1 MLRVFIIVLTL
12 LTLAVLGQPA
22 AADMGSLSALPSLSI
37 EIQDEG
43 YAIAS
48 SVPAGR
54 YLVDVSNERQ
64 NGISISFVAPPAG
77 HSLAETEEALNAQG
91 TVADWLYGTTFI
103 PGPYAAAGGSGE
115 GIVDLPPGDWLVW
128 GGSDIPFAGQV
139 LTVTDEGAAG
149 TVAPEP
155 PVDIAVSLQEYA
167 FVGLESGVHA
177 GPQIWQLTNT
187 GTQPHA
193 FDLIRAPHAMTVEQM
208 MTLLAL
214 PDDAVP
220 PPGIPAADEFVQ
232 VSGSGPISPG
242 ETAWLVL
249 PDLSPG
255 TYFTLC
261 FVPDRETAAPHSA
274 MGMVQLIT
282 IDAE

>member
-1 MLRVFIIVLTL
+1 MRVFIVVLTL
-12 LTLAVLGQPA
+12 LTLTALGQPA
-22 AADMGSLSALPSLSI
+22 AANAGSLSDLTPLAI
-37 EIQDEG
+37 AIQDRG
-43 YAIAS
+43 YEMVS

-54 YLVDVSNERQ
+54 YLLSVSNERQ
-64 NGISISFVAPPAG
+64 NGISISFVGPPAG
-77 HSLAETEEALNAQG
+77 HSLAETEKALNAQD

-128 GGSDIPFAGQV
+128 GGNDIPFAGPV
-139 LTVTDEGAAG
+139 LTVTDEGATG

-155 PVDIAVSLQEYA
+155 PVDIAVSLKEYA
-167 FVGLESGVHA
+167 FVGLESGVHS
-177 GPQIWQLTNT
+177 GSQVWQLTNT
-187 GTQPHA
+187 GTQPHG
-193 FDLIRAPHAMTVEQM
+193 FDLIRAPHAMTVEQV

-214 PDDAVP
+214 PDGAVP
-220 PPGIPAADEFVQ
+220 PPGVPAADEFVQ

-255 TYFTLC
+255 TYFALC
-261 FVPDRETAAPHSA
+261 FVPDRETTAPHAA

-282 IDAE
+282 IDVE